1 MEGKEFRVFP
11 WTLDRAKQ
19 QWLNLIA
26 RFQKCLW
33 SSWSCI
39 SALLQAAV
47 VPGLKEA
54 PAGEHAAVCLLIRA
68 ACNGQ
73 IHTPQNLL
81 TTEALVHGTVIQSTI
96 PFFSQQC
103 YDLFPIQ
110 AAISELRLAFK
121 IWLQIIGIRGS
132 MQSVPET
139 GKQLPGKS

>member
-1 MEGKEFRVFP
+1 MDFGPGQAAVAESNRPLSEVP
-11 WTLDRAKQ
+11 V
-19 QWLNLIA
+19 I
-26 RFQKCLW
+26 
-33 SSWSCI
+33 
-39 SALLQAAV
+39 LLKLHFSPAAV

-121 IWLQIIGIRGS
+121 I
-132 MQSVPET
+132 
-139 GKQLPGKS
+139 